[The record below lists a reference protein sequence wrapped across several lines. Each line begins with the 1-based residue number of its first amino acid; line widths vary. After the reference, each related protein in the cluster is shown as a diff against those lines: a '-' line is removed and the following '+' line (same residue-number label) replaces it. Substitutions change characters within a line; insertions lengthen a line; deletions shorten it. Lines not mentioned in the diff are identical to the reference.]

1 MVFSK
6 ESPLQFLLHFRLIEK
21 LAILLSLTTSLFL
34 KRGGDRLL
42 TKYEILDII
51 IIDEKPEIC
60 SCVTHE
66 AGKHYSKNIP
76 ETFENCCLNI
86 SDSCIGDALGCLD
99 ELENCGYRENEFITR
114 EMGENKSTTP
124 EKLMMHFSQ
133 LKPRIHKRRAKV
145 NLHI

>member
-1 MVFSK
+1 M
-6 ESPLQFLLHFRLIEK
+6 
-21 LAILLSLTTSLFL
+21 
-34 KRGGDRLL
+34 KRGGGRLL

-124 EKLMMHFSQ
+124 EKLIDALVTTQASDSQKTSQSQPAYLRLNFYVVIKTLFINYCFS
-133 LKPRIHKRRAKV
+133 K
-145 NLHI
+145 